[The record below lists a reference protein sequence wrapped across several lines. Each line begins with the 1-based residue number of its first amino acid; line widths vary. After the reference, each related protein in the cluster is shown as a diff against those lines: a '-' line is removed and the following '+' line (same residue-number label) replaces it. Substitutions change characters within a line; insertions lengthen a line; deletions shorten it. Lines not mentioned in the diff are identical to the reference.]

1 MGELQPIV
9 DSTYRWG
16 MVAVMSV
23 MLAACFLPS
32 AYRLGFPKHSPLYG
46 IGSGLVLIGAGLAFA
61 LMFRESIVD
70 ALLLRA
76 RFGFMVPDTGVHGY
90 GWALV
95 FGYSLVF
102 ASALTLLIGSIM
114 LTFGKV
120 PPWISNNNERSTK

>member
-1 MGELQPIV
+1 
-9 DSTYRWG
+9 
-16 MVAVMSV
+16 
-23 MLAACFLPS
+23 
-32 AYRLGFPKHSPLYG
+32 
-46 IGSGLVLIGAGLAFA
+46 
-61 LMFRESIVD
+61 
-70 ALLLRA
+70 
-76 RFGFMVPDTGVHGY
+76 MVPDTGVHGY